1 MTLKSLP
8 ARALPVSLCALA
20 LLCVSPVV
28 AEEYSPAA
36 AAFDPATAVAPAAAP
51 AAPAEPAT
59 AAEPTS
65 TDAAAEAIEKLTEDF
80 PLATPVAAV
89 EAPVA
94 PLDLKGKRDYFL
106 KATFSPEA
114 IGRIAF
120 TSGFSQLGG
129 SETWGSGVGGW
140 GHRVGARYAEHV
152 TRRTITFGI
161 GALRGEDPR
170 FFRSNKDSFWAR
182 TAFQLKRTVTV
193 QMDNGGTSVAVGKL
207 AGTFG
212 ANAISAYW
220 DPRRPDPLKHGL
232 TSTGIS
238 LGTDFA
244 TRMVR
249 EFWPDMKRLF
259 RR

>member
-1 MTLKSLP
+1 MQFKPP
-8 ARALPVSLCALA
+8 ALRALPIPVCALT
-20 LLCVSPVV
+20 LLVVSSAQ
-28 AEEYSPAA
+28 AEETAT
-36 AAFDPATAVAPAAAP
+36 TAVTETAI
-51 AAPAEPAT
+51 
-59 AAEPTS
+59 AAEPTAGPAQATPLAEPAS
-65 TDAAAEAIEKLTEDF
+65 TPETDPIEKLTEDF

-94 PLDLKGKRDYFL
+94 PLDLKAKRDYFL

-120 TSGFSQLGG
+120 TSGFGQLGG
-129 SETWGSGVGGW
+129 SDTYGTGMGGW

-152 TRRTITFGI
+152 TKKTIMFGI

-170 FFRSNKDSFWAR
+170 FFRSNKDGFWAR

-212 ANAISAYW
+212 SNAISAYW

-232 TSTGIS
+232 TSTGIN
-238 LGTDFA
+238 LGSDLA

-249 EFWPDMKRLF
+249 EFWPDLKRLF